1 MEGRLEDQ
9 MEGRLEDRR
18 AVHSEDLM
26 EGPLEGHSEDQRAVH
41 SEDQME
47 GQMEGHWAGL
57 MGGQSVPEIPR
68 TETVLLPVLVRGPQC
83 RQKHRPT
90 CCRVAIALPHLEI
103 FLQMS
108 FLSPR
113 WHPFHPHG
121 AA

>member
-1 MEGRLEDQ
+1 

-18 AVHSEDLM
+18 AVRSEDLM
-26 EGPLEGHSEDQRAVH
+26 EDPLEGHSEDQRAVH
-41 SEDQME
+41 SED
-47 GQMEGHWAGL
+47 QMEGHWAGL